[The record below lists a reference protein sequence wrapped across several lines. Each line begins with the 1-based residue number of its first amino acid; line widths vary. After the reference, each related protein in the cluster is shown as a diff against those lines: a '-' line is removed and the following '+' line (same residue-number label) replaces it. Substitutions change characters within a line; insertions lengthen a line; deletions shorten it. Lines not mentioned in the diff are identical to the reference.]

1 MAIDEDVERDK
12 RAKDRALAKRDSYVA
27 RIKAIYATARL
38 ASDDASMAP
47 QLLAASTRLD
57 NLLAG
62 FEVED
67 SAVFDAYCV
76 IDMLREYTTDVPVE
90 VNGWVDYIRAIV
102 SRYHVQPAPSPG
114 VTLT

>member
-1 MAIDEDVERDK
+1 MATDDDVERDN

-27 RIKAIYATARL
+27 RIKDIHATARL

-47 QLLAASTRLD
+47 QLRAASTRLD

-67 SAVFDAYCV
+67 SAV
-76 IDMLREYTTDVPVE
+76 TTLIVLSICCAI
-90 VNGWVDYIRAIV
+90 IR
-102 SRYHVQPAPSPG
+102 
-114 VTLT
+114 LTRSLK